1 LLYTGGAGSIGMRRA
16 FEEVYGIADAFA
28 RVEFSGRTDCAIFR
42 DAARAHALAHATL
55 DEEQAR
61 FLDAYIP
68 HLERALLET
77 RGALMPGVAAALDAL
92 HARDDVLQAL
102 GTGNFRRGGEA
113 KLRHFGIDH
122 YFPGFPG
129 GFGEEHEDRAVMIGA
144 AIRRLSNGD
153 APRVIVIGDTPHDVT
168 AARANGAFAL
178 AVATGRD
185 SQETLLAAGADAAL
199 PDLSDLPYVLRL
211 IG

>member
-1 LLYTGGAGSIGMRRA
+1 
-16 FEEVYGIADAFA
+16 
-28 RVEFSGRTDCAIFR
+28 
-42 DAARAHALAHATL
+42 
-55 DEEQAR
+55 
-61 FLDAYIP
+61 
-68 HLERALLET
+68 
-77 RGALMPGVAAALDAL
+77 
-92 HARDDVLQAL
+92 VLQAL